1 MPKSSIECAGSNV
14 TGPRYAFNPLRSG
27 TLLVIAVMIA
37 LGFLMILRPMVRDGA
52 PGDYET
58 RRGDILLTDGAYG
71 AAIAEFDR
79 ALTVSPAHR
88 GAIMGRA
95 IALMESG
102 QSSAAEEEFGRLIR
116 LLGTS
121 ARDDPTGMATLA
133 AAYANRGFCGTGTDE
148 WTTLSPIIAAP
159 WGWTRG
165 PLQVQGW
172 STGSCTGLPRPRRWR
187 RGLLTWKNNWPF
199 HPNNSASTFPSET
212 PGSGCIS
219 HRGREF

>member
-133 AAYANRGFCGTGTDE
+133 AAYANRGILRDRDGRVDDALADYRRALGLDAGAVAGPG
-148 WTTLSPIIAAP
+148 LVDRVLHGAPQASSVAKRAAY
-159 WGWTRG
+159 
-165 PLQVQGW
+165 LEEQLA
-172 STGSCTGLPRPRRWR
+172 LPPQQQRLHIPERD
-187 RGLLTWKNNWPF
+187 
-199 HPNNSASTFPSET
+199 A
-212 PGSGCIS
+212 
-219 HRGREF
+219 RERMHKP